1 VSTNQC
7 IPIKNTLGS
16 SAVVLFAC
24 DIIQLF
30 SLVFYVVKAAHKFD
44 FTPVIKKKL
53 INGYQ
58 WKVGHAVIETH
69 VFYRVYVFFP
79 DRRLEC

>member
-1 VSTNQC
+1 MSTNQC

-30 SLVFYVVKAAHKFD
+30 SVVFYVVKAAHKFD
-44 FTPVIKKKL
+44 FTPVIKKTNKWL
-53 INGYQ
+53 PVESGSCSDRDSCFLQ
-58 WKVGHAVIETH
+58 GL
-69 VFYRVYVFFP
+69 YVFP
-79 DRRLEC
+79 